1 MKSEENKANVPEL
14 TKEEYIRFEMAKAW
28 IAAKPDLGMPTIR
41 DHSIQ
46 LAEAI
51 INPNEVYKKPDAP
64 TE

>member
-1 MKSEENKANVPEL
+1 MDNEGNKANMPEL
-14 TKEEYIRFEMAKAW
+14 TKEEYLRFEIAKAW

-51 INPNEVYKKPDAP
+51 ISPEKADKKPD
-64 TE
+64 TLT